1 MSMQR
6 VVKNMIGILLVV
18 LAMGIEASVPVA
30 AQAKTVTKRV
40 TMDLNGNRVRYKRFA
55 ILDQAKKVW
64 VR

>member
-1 MSMQR
+1 
-6 VVKNMIGILLVV
+6 
-18 LAMGIEASVPVA
+18 MGIEASVPVV